1 VSALA
6 SLRRHAAGLVAAF
19 AASLAVAGCGPDFDH
34 AEIDNAKPSLP
45 GGRIGYSRVEV
56 PVGSLVTA
64 HIVSYDDDHKPMA
77 MRLFTKDAT
86 VIDVH
91 NVVSEHDY
99 AFFGLR
105 PGVTEV
111 EMTAGGKVVLILTA
125 VVTEQTPP

>member
-1 VSALA
+1 MVV
-6 SLRRHAAGLVAAF
+6 G
-19 AASLAVAGCGPDFDH
+19 ASLAVAGCGPDYDH
-34 AEIDNAKPSLP
+34 TEINNAKPSLP
-45 GGRIGYSRVEV
+45 GGRISYSRLEV

-64 HIVSYDDDHKPMA
+64 HIVSYDDKHAPMA
-77 MRLFTKDAT
+77 MGLFTKDAT
-86 VIDVH
+86 VIDVQ

-111 EMTAGGKVVLILTA
+111 EMTAGGKVVLIVTA